1 MYAKLIGAMLLV
13 VLFAATNVVGQAATS
28 VDGKAAQAGC
38 CKTRQECCKLVQPC
52 CRR

>member
-1 MYAKLIGAMLLV
+1 MYAKLLGAMLLV
-13 VLFAATNVVGQAATS
+13 LFATSVAGQATTS

-38 CKTRQECCKLVQPC
+38 CKTRQECCKMVQPC